1 MQILKYAVTKIYNK
15 RNESVHNMSDD
26 LGFLLLSMLYPKDK
40 TKIIICL
47 RRTDHL
53 QQIAY
58 QKSITAGLTHLQLK
72 FKLATLPCFS
82 NTAPN

>member
-1 MQILKYAVTKIYNK
+1 MQLLKYAVTKIYNK
-15 RNESVHNMSDD
+15 RNKNVKNMSDD
-26 LGFLLLSMLYPKDK
+26 LVFLPLSMSYLKDK

-47 RRTDHL
+47 RSTDLL

-72 FKLATLPCFS
+72 FKHATRPYFS

>member
-1 MQILKYAVTKIYNK
+1 MQLLKYAVTKIYNK

-47 RRTDHL
+47 RRTDYL
-53 QQIAY
+53 Q
-58 QKSITAGLTHLQLK
+58 
-72 FKLATLPCFS
+72 
-82 NTAPN
+82 